1 MLSAIINF
9 IKDRQSLPVIA
20 VFVFCFILMLLPTA
34 FRLSISSFFIS
45 VVYLPFTMFDD
56 FLTDVARAKIN
67 NIELNQR
74 LIQYSIQA
82 SSYVEDHYENNRLR
96 RMLDFD
102 LRIPYRLVPA
112 KVIGLKPTP
121 HSRSIEINAGLAK
134 GINVN
139 MPVVTAD
146 GIVGKTI
153 TVSKKT
159 SIVQLLTDHNC
170 KVSVIDQKTRAMGIA
185 RWQGGKLLEM
195 GDVPIESKVAVGDT
209 VISSGL
215 GGIFPSG
222 LMVGVVIFS
231 QNREGNL
238 FKDVLVKPAVDFNSL
253 EEVFVVIYGQ

>member
-1 MLSAIINF
+1 MS
-9 IKDRQSLPVIA
+9 VI
-20 VFVFCFILMLLPTA
+20 VVFCICLLLILLPTT
-34 FRLSISSFFIS
+34 FRLSFSSFFVS
-45 VVYLPFTMFDD
+45 TVYFPLTMLDD
-56 FLTDVARAKIN
+56 FLTDVARAKKN
-67 NIELNQR
+67 NIELNQK

-82 SSYVEDHYENNRLR
+82 SQYVEDHYENNRLR

-102 LRIPYRLVPA
+102 LQIPYRLVPA

-121 HSRSIEINAGLAK
+121 QSKSIEINAGLAK

-153 TVSKKT
+153 TVSQKT

-170 KVSVIDQKTRAMGIA
+170 KVSVIDQKTRAMGII

-195 GDVPIESKVAVGDT
+195 GDVPIESQIAIGDT

-215 GGIFPSG
+215 GGIYPSG
-222 LMVGVVIFS
+222 LMVGIVVFT
-231 QNREGNL
+231 QNREGKL
-238 FKDVLVKPAVDFNSL
+238 FEDVLVKPSVDFSSL
-253 EEVFVVIYGQ
+253 EEVFVVIYGK